1 MTVPQS
7 PAVPAR
13 GRRYGM
19 RVFRNRDFRFF
30 WGARVLSF
38 LAIEMMIATV
48 FWQVFRITGREFD
61 LGLVGLAQF
70 APFAALF
77 LVAGIVVDRVP
88 RMYIIR
94 ATISVQTLCAIGLFS
109 LTLTRSDNFILILL
123 LLVLFGTSRAFH
135 GPAQQAVVPN
145 LVSKEDF
152 PNAIAWSTSG
162 FQIARIVGPTIAGIL
177 IALGPVAGPDESIVY
192 SLCTVVFV
200 IATTF
205 AWKVRSPAQIVNRD
219 PINVANL
226 LAGLRFIMSRKV
238 ILGAISLDLFAVL
251 FGGALA
257 LLPVYATEILDVG
270 AGGFGLL
277 RSAFAFGALCGG
289 LYLAQMPI
297 RTGAGIKL
305 LTAVAVFGVG
315 VIVFGLSEIFW
326 LSLAALVVMGMG
338 DSVSVFVRQ
347 NMVQIITPDDMR
359 GRVSAVSS
367 VFTNASNE
375 LGEFES
381 GITAHWWGTVPAVV
395 VGGAATLAVAI
406 SFAWLFPQLRSVN
419 SLDAEDL
426 VRRYRDPKP
435 SA

>member
-1 MTVPQS
+1 
-7 PAVPAR
+7 
-13 GRRYGM
+13 M
-19 RVFRNRDFRFF
+19 RVFRNRDFRYF

-77 LVAGIVVDRVP
+77 LLAGVVVDRVP
-88 RMYIIR
+88 RMHIIR
-94 ATISVQTLCAIGLFS
+94 ATISVQTLCAIGLFT
-109 LTLTRSDNFILILL
+109 LTLAGSENFILILL

-177 IALGPVAGPDESIVY
+177 IAIGPVVGPDETIVY
-192 SLCTVVFV
+192 GLVVVVFI

-205 AWKVRSPAQIVNRD
+205 AWNVRSPAQIVNRD
-219 PINVANL
+219 PVNVANL
-226 LAGLRFIMSRKV
+226 LAGLRFILSRKV

-289 LYLAQMPI
+289 LYLAQAPI
-297 RTGAGIKL
+297 RKGAGVKL

-381 GITAHWWGTVPAVV
+381 GVTAHCRR
-395 VGGAATLAVAI
+395 AA
-406 SFAWLFPQLRSVN
+406 
-419 SLDAEDL
+419 
-426 VRRYRDPKP
+426 
-435 SA
+435 

>member
-1 MTVPQS
+1 MTAPQDTAPS
-7 PAVPAR
+7 AHD
-13 GRRYGM
+13 RRYGL
-19 RVFRNRDFRFF
+19 RVFRNRDFRYF
-30 WGARVLSF
+30 WAARVLSF

-48 FWQVFRITGREFD
+48 FWQVFRITAREFD

-70 APFAALF
+70 APFALLF
-77 LVAGIVVDRVP
+77 LVAGIVVDRVA

-94 ATISVQTLCAIGLFS
+94 TTISVQVLCGLGLFA
-109 LTLTRSDNFILILL
+109 LTLARSENFILILL

-162 FQIARIVGPTIAGIL
+162 FQIARILGPTIAGIL
-177 IALGPVAGPDESIVY
+177 IAAGPIFGPDESTVY
-192 SLCTVVFV
+192 GLVTVVFV
-200 IATTF
+200 IAAAC
-205 AWKVRSPAQIVNRD
+205 AWRVRSPAQIVNRD
-219 PINVANL
+219 PVNVANL

-257 LLPVYATEILDVG
+257 LLPVYATEILEVG

-297 RTGAGIKL
+297 RTYAGIKL
-305 LTAVAVFGVG
+305 LTAVGIFGIG
-315 VIVFGLSEIFW
+315 VIIFGLSEIFW

-381 GITAHWWGTVPAVV
+381 GVTAHWWGTVPAVV
-395 VGGAATLAVAI
+395 VGGAATLGVAV
-406 SFAWLFPQLRSVN
+406 SFAWLFPQLRGVN
-419 SLDAEDL
+419 SLDADDL
-426 VRRYRDPKP
+426 IRRYRDPP
-435 SA
+435 PRP